1 MIPALACKPPI
12 LNASALYSA
21 LIVIIVLLLRTRS
34 FGVRPVEASEQPL

>member
-1 MIPALACKPPI
+1 MPAHHRNPPF
-12 LNASALYSA
+12 LNSSSLPSA

>member
-1 MIPALACKPPI
+1 MTPASALNPAT
-12 LNASALYSA
+12 LNASAQRSA

>member
-1 MIPALACKPPI
+1 MPAHDRNPPF
-12 LNASALYSA
+12 LNSSKLPSA